1 MDYWLVKTEPDAF
14 SYDDLARDRLATWD
28 GVTNNWALQFLRR
41 MKKGDRVLEYHT
53 GDEKRVVGIAEVVK
67 GPYPDPR
74 AGDEKLTVV
83 DLKPVRKLP
92 RPVTLAAIRQDPRF
106 ADFEL
111 VKFSRLS
118 VMPVS
123 PQHWAWLLNMSAT
136 P

>member
-1 MDYWLVKTEPDAF
+1 MLV
-14 SYDDLARDRLATWD
+14 
-28 GVTNNWALQFLRR
+28 
-41 MKKGDRVLEYHT
+41 YHT

-123 PQHWAWLLNMSAT
+123 PRHWAWLLKMSAT